1 MGELV
6 GSLFATTVTLSRSF
20 IQEITLKKSNQEKT
34 QRKIDRVLLYTAVI
48 ANTLNVPQVR
58 YNGVPVSESVI
69 RTAISDEVYK
79 LVKVIGLTD
88 ERFKENTDSLDWSET
103 SLEFIEFN
111 DMIGKA
117 IAEVNSA
124 LDENE
129 REKQ

>member
-1 MGELV
+1 M
-6 GSLFATTVTLSRSF
+6 
-20 IQEITLKKSNQEKT
+20 KKSNQEKT

-69 RTAISDEVYK
+69 RTAISDEVYE

-88 ERFKENTDSLDWSET
+88 ERFKEYTDSLDWSET